1 VVGLIEQLRNNA
13 LVMPL
18 ARTSFDS
25 SGAGYLDAQAVAR
38 VKAALID
45 AVLASYLAE
54 TFKVLGDPTRVRM
67 VHALSLEELCTH
79 DLASVLG
86 MSESA
91 VSHQLSLLRLLRL
104 VKFRREGRIVYY
116 SLDDEHI
123 RHLFEDSL
131 RHAMEQR

>member
-1 VVGLIEQLRNNA
+1 LTD
-13 LVMPL
+13 P
-18 ARTSFDS
+18 
-25 SGAGYLDAQAVAR
+25 SGASYLDAQAVAR
-38 VKAALID
+38 VKAALVDSTI
-45 AVLASYLAE
+45 ASRLAE
-54 TFKVLGDPTRVRM
+54 TFKVLGDPSRVRI

-91 VSHQLSLLRLLRL
+91 VSHQLGLLRLLRL

-123 RHLFEDSL
+123 RQLFEDSL
-131 RHAMEQR
+131 RHVKEQR

>member
-1 VVGLIEQLRNNA
+1 MVPQ
-13 LVMPL
+13 
-18 ARTSFDS
+18 ARTLTDP
-25 SGAGYLDAQAVAR
+25 SGASYLDAQAVAR
-38 VKAALID
+38 VKAALVDSTI
-45 AVLASYLAE
+45 ASRLAE
-54 TFKVLGDPTRVRM
+54 TFKVLGDPSRVRI

-91 VSHQLSLLRLLRL
+91 VSHQLGLLRLLRL

-123 RHLFEDSL
+123 RQLFEDSL
-131 RHAMEQR
+131 RHVKEQR

>member
-1 VVGLIEQLRNNA
+1 MMR
-13 LVMPL
+13 L
-18 ARTSFDS
+18 ARTSADPS
-25 SGAGYLDAQAVAR
+25 EASYLDAKAVAR
-38 VKAALID
+38 VKAALVDPAI
-45 AVLASYLAE
+45 ASHLAE
-54 TFKVLGDPTRVRM
+54 TFKVLGDPTRVRI

-91 VSHQLSLLRLLRL
+91 VSHQLGLLRLLRL
-104 VKFRREGRIVYY
+104 VRFRREGRIVYY

-131 RHAMEQR
+131 RHAKEQR

>member
-1 VVGLIEQLRNNA
+1 MSQ
-13 LVMPL
+13 
-18 ARTSFDS
+18 ARTSSDPS
-25 SGAGYLDAQAVAR
+25 AASYLDAQAVAR
-38 VKAALID
+38 VKAALVDPAI
-45 AVLASYLAE
+45 ASRLAE
-54 TFKVLGDPTRVRM
+54 TFKVLGDPSRVRI

-91 VSHQLSLLRLLRL
+91 VSHQLGLLRLLRL

-123 RHLFEDSL
+123 RQLFEDSL
-131 RHAMEQR
+131 RHVKEQR

>member
-1 VVGLIEQLRNNA
+1 MMR
-13 LVMPL
+13 L
-18 ARTSFDS
+18 ARTSPDP

-38 VKAALID
+38 VKAALVDPAI
-45 AVLASYLAE
+45 ASRLAE
-54 TFKVLGDPTRVRM
+54 TFRVLGDPSRVRI

-91 VSHQLSLLRLLRL
+91 VSHQLGLLRLLKL

-123 RHLFEDSL
+123 RQLFEDSL
-131 RHAMEQR
+131 RHVKEQR

>member
-1 VVGLIEQLRNNA
+1 
-13 LVMPL
+13 MPQ
-18 ARTSFDS
+18 ARTPADS
-25 SGAGYLDAQAVAR
+25 SGASYLDAQAVAR
-38 VKAALID
+38 VKAALVDPAI
-45 AVLASYLAE
+45 ASRLAD
-54 TFKVLGDPTRVRM
+54 TFKVLGDPSRVRI

-104 VKFRREGRIVYY
+104 VRFRREGRIVYY

-123 RHLFEDSL
+123 RQLFEDSV
-131 RHAMEQR
+131 RHVKEQL

>member
-1 VVGLIEQLRNNA
+1 MVPQ
-13 LVMPL
+13 
-18 ARTSFDS
+18 ARTSADTS
-25 SGAGYLDAQAVAR
+25 RAGYLDAKAVAR
-38 VKAALID
+38 VKAALVD
-45 AVLASYLAE
+45 AAIASRLAE
-54 TFKVLGDPTRVRM
+54 TFKVLGDPSRVRI

-91 VSHQLSLLRLLRL
+91 VSHQLGLLRLLRL

-123 RHLFEDSL
+123 RQLFEDSL
-131 RHAMEQR
+131 RHVKEQQ